1 MLDALRQC
9 EPEMPTLLGGGD
21 GFTNANV
28 TMDFFTQSA
37 ALGMHQQGTMS
48 AMASANSGS
57 NVVEDGISS
66 TSSPTS
72 SVSTLSSTLKAG
84 TMVVHTLAE
93 LYDRELVNT
102 IGWAKQ
108 IPGIYKI
115 KTEIY
120 VFFVLY
126 SFSKYLKLDLLQKH
140 LKIIFFYAFI
150 NVYIYFF

>member
-21 GFTNANV
+21 GLTNANITV
-28 TMDFFTQSA
+28 DFFTQSA
-37 ALGMHQQGTMS
+37 ILDMHQQGTMS
-48 AMASANSGS
+48 AMTSANSGS

-72 SVSTLSSTLKAG
+72 SVSTLSSTLTAG
-84 TMVVHTLAE
+84 SMVVHTLAE

-108 IPGIYKI
+108 IPGIY
-115 KTEIY
+115 
-120 VFFVLY
+120 
-126 SFSKYLKLDLLQKH
+126 
-140 LKIIFFYAFI
+140 
-150 NVYIYFF
+150 